1 MLSLKFIRE
10 NLELMRETIERRKD
24 EEMMNAL
31 NALLKKDE
39 EWRSVKKQV
48 DELRH
53 KRNQISM
60 RINEL
65 KKQGKDFFSLLDEAK
80 QIPKQI
86 AEHEKRMD
94 ELDSE
99 IKSLLRKIPNVMHPE
114 VPYGESDKD
123 NVVKKKWGIKRK
135 FNFKVKNHVEILEN
149 LGLADF
155 DASARVSGRGFYF
168 IKGDLAKLNQ
178 ALIAYARDFMESKGY
193 LYIEPPLLI
202 EKRVIEAALD
212 LTNIQQSIYEV
223 KDSDLCLIG
232 TSEHALLGIHDH
244 QILDEKDLPLKYYSY
259 SMCFRKEIG
268 SHGINEKGLW
278 RTHQFNKVEQ
288 FIYCTKEQSW
298 NMFFELLQNSE
309 EILQGLELPYRV
321 IEICTGDLGIWKARS
336 MDLEVWRPTINDYGE
351 VMSLSNCTDYQARD
365 LEIRV
370 RRKDGN
376 LEYVHTLNDTALAT
390 SRIMVAIIENYQN
403 EDGTITVPKVLR
415 KYMNG
420 QETIPAK
427 KSFKV

>member
-1 MLSLKFIRE
+1 MLSVKFIRE
-10 NLELMRETIERRKD
+10 NLDLVKETIERRKD
-24 EEMMNAL
+24 KDMMQAL
-31 NALLKKDE
+31 NLLLKKDE
-39 EWRSVKKQV
+39 DWRSLKKNV

-53 KRNQISM
+53 RRNEVSM

-65 KKQGKDFFSLLDEAK
+65 KKQGKDVSALIAEAK
-80 QIPKQI
+80 TLPKQI
-86 AEHEKRMD
+86 KELEDKMD
-94 ELDSE
+94 VLDSE
-99 IKSLLRKIPNVMHPE
+99 IKNLLRKIPNIMHPA

-123 NVVKKKWGIKRK
+123 NVVIKEWGTKRK
-135 FNFKVKNHVEILEN
+135 FNFPVRNHVEILEKW
-149 LGLADF
+149 GLADF

-168 IKGDLAKLNQ
+168 LKGDLAKLNQ

-193 LYIEPPLLI
+193 LYVEPPLMI
-202 EKRVIEAALD
+202 ERRVIEAALD
-212 LTNIQQSIYEV
+212 LTNIQQSIYEI
-223 KDSDLCLIG
+223 KDSNLCLIG
-232 TSEHALLGIHDH
+232 TSEHALLGMHDH

-298 NMFFELLQNSE
+298 DMFFELLQNSE

-365 LEIRV
+365 LEIKV
-370 RRKDGN
+370 RRKDGT

-403 EDGTITVPKVLR
+403 EDGTITVPKALR

-420 QETIPAK
+420 QEVIPAK
-427 KSFKV
+427 N

>member
-1 MLSLKFIRE
+1 MLSVKFIRE
-10 NLELMRETIERRKD
+10 NLDLVKETIERRKD
-24 EEMMNAL
+24 KEMMQAL
-31 NALLKKDE
+31 NLLLKKDE
-39 EWRSVKKQV
+39 DWRSLKKKV

-53 KRNQISM
+53 RRNEVSM

-65 KKQGKDFFSLLDEAK
+65 KKQGKDVSELIAEAK
-80 QIPKQI
+80 TLPKQI
-86 AEHEKRMD
+86 KELEDKMD
-94 ELDSE
+94 VLDSE
-99 IKSLLRKIPNVMHPE
+99 IKNLLRKIPNIMHPA

-123 NVVKKKWGIKRK
+123 NVVIKEWGTKRK
-135 FNFKVKNHVEILEN
+135 FNFPVKNHVEILEKW
-149 LGLADF
+149 GLADF

-168 IKGDLAKLNQ
+168 LKGDLAKLNQ

-193 LYIEPPLLI
+193 LYVEPPLMI
-202 EKRVIEAALD
+202 ERRVIEAALD
-212 LTNIQQSIYEV
+212 LTNIQQSIYEI
-223 KDSDLCLIG
+223 KDSNLCLIG
-232 TSEHALLGIHDH
+232 TSEHALLGMHDH

-298 NMFFELLQNSE
+298 DMFFELLQNSE

-365 LEIRV
+365 LEIKV
-370 RRKDGN
+370 RRKDGT

-403 EDGTITVPKVLR
+403 EDGTITVPKALR

-420 QETIPAK
+420 QEVIPAK
-427 KSFKV
+427 N

>member
-1 MLSLKFIRE
+1 MLSVKFIRE
-10 NLELMRETIERRKD
+10 NLDLVKETIERRKD
-24 EEMMNAL
+24 KDMMQAL
-31 NALLKKDE
+31 NLLLKKDE
-39 EWRSVKKQV
+39 DWRSLKKNV

-53 KRNQISM
+53 RRNEVSM

-65 KKQGKDFFSLLDEAK
+65 KKQGKDVSELIAEAK
-80 QIPKQI
+80 TLPKQI
-86 AEHEKRMD
+86 KELEDKMD
-94 ELDSE
+94 VLDSE
-99 IKSLLRKIPNVMHPE
+99 IKNLLRKIPNIMHPA

-123 NVVKKKWGIKRK
+123 NVVIKEWGTKRK
-135 FNFKVKNHVEILEN
+135 FNFPVRNHVEILEKW
-149 LGLADF
+149 GLADF

-168 IKGDLAKLNQ
+168 LKGDLAKLNQ

-193 LYIEPPLLI
+193 LYVEPPLMI
-202 EKRVIEAALD
+202 ERRVIEAALD
-212 LTNIQQSIYEV
+212 LTNIQQSIYEI
-223 KDSDLCLIG
+223 KDSNLCLIG
-232 TSEHALLGIHDH
+232 TSEHALLGMHDH

-298 NMFFELLQNSE
+298 DMFFELLQNSE

-365 LEIRV
+365 LEIKV
-370 RRKDGN
+370 RRKDGT

-403 EDGTITVPKVLR
+403 EDGTITVPKALR

-420 QETIPAK
+420 QEVIPAK
-427 KSFKV
+427 N

>member
-1 MLSLKFIRE
+1 
-10 NLELMRETIERRKD
+10 
-24 EEMMNAL
+24 
-31 NALLKKDE
+31 
-39 EWRSVKKQV
+39 
-48 DELRH
+48 
-53 KRNQISM
+53 M

-178 ALIAYARDFMESKGY
+178 ALIAYARDFMENKGY

-365 LEIRV
+365 LEIKV
-370 RRKDGN
+370 RRKDGS

>member
-10 NLELMRETIERRKD
+10 NLDLVRETIERRKD
-24 EEMMNAL
+24 KEMMDAL
-31 NALLKKDE
+31 NQLIEKDN
-39 EWRSVKKQV
+39 EWRSLKKTV

-60 RINEL
+60 QINEL
-65 KKQGKDFFSLLDEAK
+65 KKQGKDFSSLLPEAK
-80 QIPKQI
+80 NIPKQI
-86 AEHEKRMD
+86 SEFEQRMKALEKD
-94 ELDSE
+94 
-99 IKSLLRKIPNVMHPE
+99 IKDLLRKIPNIMHPA

-123 NVVKKKWGIKRK
+123 NVVIKEWGNKRQ
-135 FNFKVKNHVEILEN
+135 FDFKVRNHVEILEK

-168 IKGDLAKLNQ
+168 LKGDLAKLNQ

-193 LYIEPPLLI
+193 LYIEPPLMI
-202 EKRVIEAALD
+202 ERRVIEAALD
-212 LTNIQQSIYEV
+212 LTNIQQSIYEI
-223 KDSDLCLIG
+223 KDSNLCLIG
-232 TSEHALLGIHDH
+232 TSEHALLGMHDH

-298 NMFFELLQNSE
+298 DMFFELLQNSE

-336 MDLEVWRPTINDYGE
+336 MDLEVWRPTLNDYGE
-351 VMSLSNCTDYQARD
+351 VMSLSNCTDYQSRD

-370 RRKDGN
+370 RRKDGS

-403 EDGTITVPKVLR
+403 KDGSITIPKALR

-420 QETIPAK
+420 QERIPAK
-427 KSFKV
+427 

>member
-1 MLSLKFIRE
+1 MLSVKFIRE
-10 NLELMRETIERRKD
+10 NLDLVKETIERRKD
-24 EEMMNAL
+24 KDMMQAL
-31 NALLKKDE
+31 NLLLKKDE
-39 EWRSVKKQV
+39 DWRSLKKNV

-53 KRNQISM
+53 RRNEVSM

-65 KKQGKDFFSLLDEAK
+65 KKQGKDVSELIAEAK
-80 QIPKQI
+80 TLPKQI
-86 AEHEKRMD
+86 KELEDKMD
-94 ELDSE
+94 VLDSE
-99 IKSLLRKIPNVMHPE
+99 IKNLLRKIPNIMHPA

-123 NVVKKKWGIKRK
+123 NVVIKEWGTKRK
-135 FNFKVKNHVEILEN
+135 FNFPVKNHVEILEKW
-149 LGLADF
+149 GLADF

-168 IKGDLAKLNQ
+168 LKGDLAKLNQ

-193 LYIEPPLLI
+193 LYIEPPLMI
-202 EKRVIEAALD
+202 ERRVIEAALD
-212 LTNIQQSIYEV
+212 LTNIQQSIYEI
-223 KDSDLCLIG
+223 KDSNLCLIG
-232 TSEHALLGIHDH
+232 TSEHALLGMHDH

-298 NMFFELLQNSE
+298 DMFFELLQNSE

-365 LEIRV
+365 LEIKV
-370 RRKDGN
+370 RRKDGT

-403 EDGTITVPKVLR
+403 EDGTITVPKALR

-420 QETIPAK
+420 QEVIPAK
-427 KSFKV
+427 N

>member
-1 MLSLKFIRE
+1 MLSVKFIRE
-10 NLELMRETIERRKD
+10 NLDLVKETIERRKD
-24 EEMMNAL
+24 KEMMQAL
-31 NALLKKDE
+31 NLLLKKDE
-39 EWRSVKKQV
+39 DWRSLKKKV

-53 KRNQISM
+53 RRNEVSM

-65 KKQGKDFFSLLDEAK
+65 KKQGKDVSGLIAEAK
-80 QIPKQI
+80 TLPKQI
-86 AEHEKRMD
+86 KELEDKMD
-94 ELDSE
+94 VLDSE
-99 IKSLLRKIPNVMHPE
+99 IKNLLRKIPNIMHPA

-123 NVVKKKWGIKRK
+123 NVVIKEWGTKRK
-135 FNFKVKNHVEILEN
+135 FNFPVKNHVEILEKW
-149 LGLADF
+149 GLADF

-168 IKGDLAKLNQ
+168 LKGDLAKLNQ

-193 LYIEPPLLI
+193 LYIEPPLMI
-202 EKRVIEAALD
+202 ERRVIEAALD
-212 LTNIQQSIYEV
+212 LTNIQQSIYEI
-223 KDSDLCLIG
+223 KDSNLCLIG
-232 TSEHALLGIHDH
+232 TSEHALLGMHDH

-298 NMFFELLQNSE
+298 DMFFELLQNSE

-365 LEIRV
+365 LEIKV
-370 RRKDGN
+370 RRKDGT

-403 EDGTITVPKVLR
+403 EDGTITVPKALR

-420 QETIPAK
+420 QEVIPAK
-427 KSFKV
+427 N

>member
-1 MLSLKFIRE
+1 MLSVKFIRE
-10 NLELMRETIERRKD
+10 NLDLVKETIERRKD
-24 EEMMNAL
+24 KDMMQAL
-31 NALLKKDE
+31 NLLLKKDE
-39 EWRSVKKQV
+39 DWRSLKKNV

-53 KRNQISM
+53 RRNEVSM

-65 KKQGKDFFSLLDEAK
+65 KKQGKDVSELIAEAK
-80 QIPKQI
+80 TLPKQI
-86 AEHEKRMD
+86 KELEDKMD
-94 ELDSE
+94 VLDSE
-99 IKSLLRKIPNVMHPE
+99 IKNLLRKIPNIMHPA

-123 NVVKKKWGIKRK
+123 NVVIKEWGTKRK
-135 FNFKVKNHVEILEN
+135 FNFPVKNHVEILEKW
-149 LGLADF
+149 GLADF

-168 IKGDLAKLNQ
+168 LKGDLAKLNQ

-193 LYIEPPLLI
+193 LYVEPPLMI
-202 EKRVIEAALD
+202 ERRVIEAALD
-212 LTNIQQSIYEV
+212 LTNIQQSIYEI
-223 KDSDLCLIG
+223 KDSNLCLIG
-232 TSEHALLGIHDH
+232 TSEHALLGMHDH

-298 NMFFELLQNSE
+298 DMFFELLQNSE

-365 LEIRV
+365 LEIKV
-370 RRKDGN
+370 RRKDGT

-403 EDGTITVPKVLR
+403 EDGTITVPKALR

-420 QETIPAK
+420 QEVIPAK
-427 KSFKV
+427 N

>member
-1 MLSLKFIRE
+1 MLSVKFIRE
-10 NLELMRETIERRKD
+10 NLDLVKETIERRKD
-24 EEMMNAL
+24 KDMMQAL
-31 NALLKKDE
+31 NLLLKKDE
-39 EWRSVKKQV
+39 DWRSLKKKV

-53 KRNQISM
+53 RRNEVSM

-65 KKQGKDFFSLLDEAK
+65 KKQGKDVSELIAEAK
-80 QIPKQI
+80 TLPKQI
-86 AEHEKRMD
+86 KELEDKMD
-94 ELDSE
+94 VLDSE
-99 IKSLLRKIPNVMHPE
+99 IKNLLRKIPNIMHPA

-123 NVVKKKWGIKRK
+123 NVVIKEWGTKRK
-135 FNFKVKNHVEILEN
+135 FNFPVKNHVEILEKW
-149 LGLADF
+149 GLADF

-168 IKGDLAKLNQ
+168 LKGDLAKLNQ

-193 LYIEPPLLI
+193 LYIEPPLMI
-202 EKRVIEAALD
+202 ERRVIEAALD
-212 LTNIQQSIYEV
+212 LTNIQQSIYEI
-223 KDSDLCLIG
+223 KDSNLCLIG
-232 TSEHALLGIHDH
+232 TSEHALLGMHDH

-298 NMFFELLQNSE
+298 DMFFELLQNSE

-365 LEIRV
+365 LEIKV
-370 RRKDGN
+370 RRKDGT

-403 EDGTITVPKVLR
+403 EDGTITVPKALR

-420 QETIPAK
+420 QEVIPAK
-427 KSFKV
+427 N